1 MKSEFKGEFVMEN
14 RMKFKDFKKTN
25 DYLTA
30 NVLEVYSAKT
40 GVEFDD
46 DFPESE
52 LEEMTVVDYSYCSGW
67 LSVTLK

>member
-1 MKSEFKGEFVMEN
+1 MKN

-30 NVLEVYSAKT
+30 NVLEVYSAET
-40 GVEFDD
+40 GEEFDD
-46 DFPESE
+46 NIPEE
-52 LEEMTVVDYSYCSGW
+52 KFDDMEVVEYSYCSGW